1 MKEYIKILDDLRP
14 EDIRFNFDLTNK
26 NLCFGGGGGGGALPK
41 VKFEPPPIPKLKV
54 GGTLGEA
61 LDAGKAAGESAADAT
76 KTNLATGAD
85 AGKAA
90 LHAAADAGKTN
101 LHTAADAGK
110 AFAHEAADQFKAG
123 MQKLGLHKKD
133 EDGED
138 TSEATAVPGESET
151 VGESSGS
158 IAMKEA
164 VESKGKK
171 AKMGA
176 KGKRALRKVGAVAP

>member
-133 EDGED
+133 D
-138 TSEATAVPGESET
+138 PGSDDAPGSSAIPGGTEK
-151 VGESSGS
+151 VGGGGS
-158 IAMKEA
+158 KIAMKQA
-164 VESKGKK
+164 ESAKGKK

-176 KGKRALRKVGAVAP
+176 KGKRSLRKVGVQ